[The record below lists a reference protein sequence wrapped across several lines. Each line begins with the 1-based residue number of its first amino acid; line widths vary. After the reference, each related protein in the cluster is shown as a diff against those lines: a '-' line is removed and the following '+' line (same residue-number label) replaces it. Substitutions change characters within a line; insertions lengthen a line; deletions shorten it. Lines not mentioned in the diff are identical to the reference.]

1 MSPHLD
7 DAILSCEALV
17 SRAEP
22 IDVLTVF
29 AGAPVPPQRGWW
41 DLDTGFPDSETSM
54 AARRAEDAAAFAG
67 TPHRLTY
74 LELLEL
80 QHQPERTPED
90 RDAIGKA
97 ITGWLER
104 NPGGA
109 VALPAGAGCS
119 QAWTARWLRRLR
131 REQCSPP
138 QHIDHLNVRNA
149 ALRALHGTDESVLLY
164 EEIPYLFG
172 CPADREAER
181 AAAAGGW
188 RAEPFSVE
196 IDPGRKAER
205 IAAYASQIPHI
216 SPAAGRLDDASV
228 LPARERYWFLRRSTS
243 V

>member
-1 MSPHLD
+1 M
-7 DAILSCEALV
+7 
-17 SRAEP
+17 
-22 IDVLTVF
+22 F

-41 DLDTGFPDSETSM
+41 DVETGFPDSEASVD
-54 AARRAEDAAAFAG
+54 ARRTEDAAAFAG

-80 QHQPERTPED
+80 QHQPERTRVD
-90 RDAIGKA
+90 CDTIGKA
-97 ITGWLER
+97 VADWLER
-104 NPGGA
+104 NPKGT

-119 QAWTARWLRRLR
+119 QARIARWLRRLR

-149 ALRALHGTDESVLLY
+149 ALRALHEMDGSVLLY
-164 EEIPYLFG
+164 EEVPYLFG
-172 CPADREAER
+172 CPADREVER

-188 RAEPFSVE
+188 RVEPFSVE
-196 IDPGRKAER
+196 IDPARKAER

-228 LPARERYWFLRRSTS
+228 LPERERYWFLRPSTS
-243 V
+243 T